1 MGKLGFFDSGI
12 GGLTVMQAFRELYP
26 DYDME
31 YFGDC
36 ANCPYGDR
44 PHGEI
49 IELVVRGVEGLVDAG
64 CTIIVL
70 ACNTA
75 VAHAVQYLQNER
87 FPSSSGI
94 KILGVTLPGAEKVA
108 ELGYRNVGVLAT
120 LATVHNRAYR
130 DRVHVLDPNIRITE
144 IAVPGLVN
152 LIEAEKR
159 DIAGIQAL
167 LEHAI
172 SQFEP
177 NTEAM
182 VLGCTH
188 YPLVREEILAI
199 WGLVHGTP
207 LELID
212 PGMEAAKKFGSYL
225 ERHPE
230 FELSRGGTTHTRLS
244 QSAGP
249 GQSPFA

>member
-1 MGKLGFFDSGI
+1 
-12 GGLTVMQAFRELYP
+12 MQAFRELHP
-26 DYDME
+26 EWDME

-44 PHGEI
+44 PHDEI
-49 IELVVRGVEGLVDAG
+49 IQLVVHGVEGLVDAG
-64 CTIIVL
+64 CTIVVL

-87 FPSSSGI
+87 FPNGSGI
-94 KILGVTLPGAEKVA
+94 KVLGVTLPGAEKVA

-130 DRVHVLDPNIRITE
+130 DRVNVLDPNIRITE

-152 LIEAEKR
+152 LIEAKQR
-159 DIAGIQAL
+159 DAAGIHAL
-167 LEHAI
+167 LENAI

-177 NTEAM
+177 NTEAL

-188 YPLVREEILAI
+188 YPIVRDEIVDL
-199 WGLVHGTP
+199 WKKVHGT
-207 LELID
+207 EIVIVD
-212 PGMEAAKKFGSYL
+212 PGMEAAKKFGDYL
-225 ERHPE
+225 KRHPE
-230 FELSRGGTTHTRLS
+230 FELSKGGTEKIRLS
-244 QSAGP
+244 
-249 GQSPFA
+249 